1 MSRAVG
7 GHQRTTSDV
16 YDSRDD
22 AACAAL
28 TARPKSGTDD
38 QRSFALMMTV
48 VAKDVDR
55 ELHVVADNLGTHFT
69 AEVRN
74 WLAGNPDIT
83 CHHAPVGASS
93 SSSGFLDC
101 RCRND

>member
-1 MSRAVG
+1 M
-7 GHQRTTSDV
+7 
-16 YDSRDD
+16 
-22 AACAAL
+22 
-28 TARPKSGTDD
+28 K
-38 QRSFALMMTV
+38 TV

-83 CHHAPVGASS
+83 CHRAPVGASS
-93 SSSGFLDC
+93 SASVSLDC
-101 RCRND
+101 RCRDDTRYGLQE